1 MLSVTDLVIE
11 RGEDPICGPLTFSLQ
26 SGEIIHIK
34 GPNGAGKTT
43 LMKTLL
49 GLLPHHQGQIDYGDD
64 LSHSNIG
71 YIGHKLG
78 LTPELTV
85 KENLTYL
92 SFGEWPIGDID
103 KAIDKVGLRLELD
116 SFVSNLSEGQKKR
129 AALARFYYMKKKLW
143 FLDEPLSALD
153 VKYQTL
159 FLDILERYLSQGG
172 MVILSSHQSFALNN
186 ITVQA
191 LSLA

>member
-1 MLSVTDLVIE
+1 M
-11 RGEDPICGPLTFSLQ
+11 
-26 SGEIIHIK
+26 
-34 GPNGAGKTT
+34 
-43 LMKTLL
+43 
-49 GLLPHHQGQIDYGDD
+49 
-64 LSHSNIG
+64 
-71 YIGHKLG
+71 
-78 LTPELTV
+78 
-85 KENLTYL
+85 
-92 SFGEWPIGDID
+92 
-103 KAIDKVGLRLELD
+103 
-116 SFVSNLSEGQKKR
+116 
-129 AALARFYYMKKKLW
+129 ARFYYMKKKLW